1 MEYSDGR
8 RDACYIGYNTL
19 TGDRMLSYREG
30 EVMVGIRLVA
40 EGEVPPLDSD
50 GLEAV
55 AHHGFAQ
62 DATVV
67 DLVARE
73 ASGIIVV
80 RCLAEEVVGATHI
93 HFALGLHVEE
103 REVECRSAC
112 VARFVSDITTME
124 ELGLGA
130 VGIEIFL
137 HALVFEVASPANEE
151 IDGHLRAVGIEN
163 LEAITLFLEVV
174 AYQLEAVG
182 SLACQ
187 IGHGALIARDA
198 LAYEVVGG
206 VVADLLDDV
215 GADVGEEDEVRL

>member
-1 MEYSDGR
+1 
-8 RDACYIGYNTL
+8 
-19 TGDRMLSYREG
+19 MLSYREG
-30 EVMVGIRLVA
+30 EVMVGIRFVS
-40 EGEVPPLDSD
+40 EGEVPPFDGD
-50 GLEAV
+50 GLETV

-67 DLVARE
+67 DLVASE
-73 ASGIIVV
+73 ATGIVVV
-80 RCLAEEVVGATHI
+80 RCFAEEVVGAAHI
-93 HFALGLHVEE
+93 DFALGLHIEE
-103 REVECRSAC
+103 REVECRSAR
-112 VARFVSDITTME
+112 VARFVSDITAME

-137 HALVFEVASPANEE
+137 HALVVEVAAPTNEE
-151 IDGHLRAVGIEN
+151 IDSHLRAVGIED
-163 LEAITLFLEVV
+163 LEAITLLLEIV

-198 LAYEVVGG
+198 LAHEVVGG

-215 GADVGEEDEVRL
+215 GADVGEEDEGGGDLDPL

>member
-1 MEYSDGR
+1 MR
-8 RDACYIGYNTL
+8 
-19 TGDRMLSYREG
+19 DRMLSYREG
-30 EVMVGIRLVA
+30 EVMVGIRFVS
-40 EGEVPPLDSD
+40 EGEVPPFDGD
-50 GLEAV
+50 GLETV

-73 ASGIIVV
+73 ATGIIVV
-80 RCLAEEVVGATHI
+80 RCLTQEVVSAAHI
-93 HFALGLHVEE
+93 DFALGLHIEE
-103 REVECRSAC
+103 REVECRSAR
-112 VARFVSDITTME
+112 VARFVSDVAAME

-137 HALVFEVASPANEE
+137 HALVVEVASPANEE
-151 IDGHLRAVGIEN
+151 IDSHLRAVGIEN
-163 LEAITLFLEVV
+163 LEAITLLLEVV

-198 LAYEVVGG
+198 LAHEVVGG

-215 GADVGEEDEVRL
+215 GADVGEEDKVRLWRGGV

>member
-1 MEYSDGR
+1 
-8 RDACYIGYNTL
+8 
-19 TGDRMLSYREG
+19 
-30 EVMVGIRLVA
+30 MVGIRFVS
-40 EGEVPPLDSD
+40 EGEMPPFDGD
-50 GLEAV
+50 GLETV

-62 DATVV
+62 DASVV

-73 ASGIIVV
+73 ATGIIVV
-80 RCLAEEVVGATHI
+80 RCFAEEVVGAAHI
-93 HFALGLHVEE
+93 DFALSLHVEE

-137 HALVFEVASPANEE
+137 HTLVFEVASPANEE
-151 IDGHLRAVGIEN
+151 IDSHLRAIGIEN
-163 LEAITLFLEVV
+163 LEAITLLLEVV
-174 AYQLEAVG
+174 AHQLEAVC
-182 SLACQ
+182 SLAGQ
-187 IGHGALIARDA
+187 IGYGALIARDA